1 MHGEVPVI
9 WFWLCFHPNI
19 AAVFSHKF
27 VNEDVCKIGSKS
39 IYWRMSGVWKGYR
52 RARHGMESFIIRDYY
67 FLCFSFFL
75 SLSWRHCINLE
86 HRLGS
91 HFHDFRGIPLWT
103 GTFGSRSESSST
115 GFRGQHSCFC
125 YVPWHPARLM
135 YHNIVITAQ
144 ERSWSVYTSVSSL
157 WLIEVTLQS
166 EPQFRDRNICNLV
179 INRPLRFSLK
189 TIIHTALI
197 LLLQTPKLQI

>member
-39 IYWRMSGVWKGYR
+39 IYWRISGVWKGYR

-75 SLSWRHCINLE
+75 SVPFLTSLYKSGVSLGISFSRLQRNPAMNWNIWLSVWMFFNRISRAAFLFLLRVTISCAINVPEHC
-86 HRLGS
+86 H
-91 HFHDFRGIPLWT
+91 
-103 GTFGSRSESSST
+103 
-115 GFRGQHSCFC
+115 HS
-125 YVPWHPARLM
+125 ARKKRKCL
-135 YHNIVITAQ
+135 YQ
-144 ERSWSVYTSVSSL
+144 
-157 WLIEVTLQS
+157 
-166 EPQFRDRNICNLV
+166 C
-179 INRPLRFSLK
+179 K
-189 TIIHTALI
+189 
-197 LLLQTPKLQI
+197 